1 MGLERRHLGKQRRFP
16 NQFEHAACAVSF
28 YIFLDYP
35 YLPNPSSNFQVIL
48 RFYPLLARVN
58 TKDQGYD
65 GTRTNERIV
74 FKIQPIF
81 VRSNNRAKKAPEEG
95 CTSIHAE
102 VCKCYRRGNNLS
114 HLRRASLAGGKHS
127 GRCQGR
133 CQCRHCNGAADGS
146 DRGSS
151 RVSASTPAGRSIIQL
166 IN

>member
-81 VRSNNRAKKAPEEG
+81 VRSNNRAKRRLKRAAQVYTQRSANVTDGVTICLTFVVHLQLEG
-95 CTSIHAE
+95 SI
-102 VCKCYRRGNNLS
+102 
-114 HLRRASLAGGKHS
+114 
-127 GRCQGR
+127 QGVVR
-133 CQCRHCNGAADGS
+133 GAAS
-146 DRGSS
+146 
-151 RVSASTPAGRSIIQL
+151 VAIVTVQL
-166 IN
+166 TDQIVDHLVYPPQLLQGNRLVN